1 MLHAVTFHTQNGSMT
16 QRHYHGGKCLAY
28 RFRWWAGAV
37 AVCRFLWGSLARWNA
52 AWQHTAVD
60 LCPCVSPGV
69 WLFSN
74 FCPHPAGPQSDA
86 FPFLF
91 FSFSSLSLHKAHS
104 SPSLPSL
111 SPPPL
116 PLSAPRDTKKDAELH
131 CYIFVYLTYSFYLLP
146 PLSEL
151 GPVVICITWPLL
163 QGTSASLSPELW
175 YWNDSSPRE
184 LNRVSVEMHWGKSV
198 QQEACRIARYSE
210 EWKKKKSMAEKR
222 RLSQYSV

>member
-1 MLHAVTFHTQNGSMT
+1 MQPGSIPQWT
-16 QRHYHGGKCLAY
+16 CVLVSLLAS
-28 RFRWWAGAV
+28 
-37 AVCRFLWGSLARWNA
+37 GSFPTSALILLGLN
-52 AWQHTAVD
+52 
-60 LCPCVSPGV
+60 LMP
-69 WLFSN
+69 
-74 FCPHPAGPQSDA
+74 
-86 FPFLF
+86 FPFF
-91 FSFSSLSLHKAHS
+91 FFPFSSLSLHKAHP

-210 EWKKKKSMAEKR
+210 EWRKEKHGRKKTIVTIFGIGWHFYDEILIRCGDDFAWENSLMRNYTLGSVASSYVEAEN
-222 RLSQYSV
+222 LF